1 MLAMLY
7 SVRIIAGAAAAG
19 IPMSFWLL
27 AFSVFLFL
35 SLAFVKR
42 YAELIVQAQMGR
54 EKAHGRGYLTTD
66 ASLVQTLGMSA
77 GYAAVLVLAFY
88 LNSDAVVKL
97 YRSPEFMWA
106 SVPVMLFWISWV
118 WMKAHRG
125 QMHDDPLIFALR
137 DKASLIAGLAF
148 TAVLAIG
155 SRGWQW

>member
-1 MLAMLY
+1 
-7 SVRIIAGAAAAG
+7 
-19 IPMSFWLL
+19 MSFWLL

-54 EKAHGRGYLTTD
+54 EKAHGRGYHTTD
-66 ASLVQTLGMSA
+66 ASLVQNLGMSA
-77 GYAAVLVLAFY
+77 GYSAVLVLAFY

-97 YRSPEFMWA
+97 YRSPEFMWL
-106 SVPVMLFWISWV
+106 SVPIMLFWISWV

-137 DKASLIAGLAF
+137 DKASLIAGVAF
-148 TAVLAIG
+148 TAVLALG

>member
-1 MLAMLY
+1 
-7 SVRIIAGAAAAG
+7 
-19 IPMSFWLL
+19 
-27 AFSVFLFL
+27 
-35 SLAFVKR
+35 
-42 YAELIVQAQMGR
+42 MGR

-66 ASLVQTLGMSA
+66 ASLVQNLGMSA

-88 LNSDAVVKL
+88 LNSDTVVKL

-106 SVPVMLFWISWV
+106 AVPVMLFWISWM

-137 DKASLIAGLAF
+137 DKASLIAGVAF
-148 TAVLAIG
+148 TAVLAMG